1 MGRTQR
7 LKTYSTTFPTALHM
21 LEAGARNH
29 PDAEALVCGDD
40 RLSYA
45 AYAAAVGAV
54 ASDLQAH
61 GLSGGRVA
69 LVMPNSAD
77 FAVALMGSLASG
89 AETAPLNPLYTAHEL
104 TGILDD
110 CRPGLILA
118 GPETAETVTGVAR
131 NLGLPAPWIV
141 GPGARRLTGGAAPLP
156 LPDPDAPG
164 LLQYTGGTTGR
175 PKGVRITHR
184 ASAVNVAQRQA
195 LVPVMTEDRI
205 LAMTPMYHVYASSMG
220 LFAAPLAGAALVILP
235 RYAPDLVLE
244 TVASERISFFL
255 GSPTI
260 YNGLLATPGLASA
273 DLSSLRV
280 SYSGSA
286 ALPAETLAAWERR
299 SGSVVCEGYGQTE
312 CGPVLTSNPSHGP
325 RKTGSVGPALPD
337 TELQIVD
344 VETGT
349 RVLPHGQTGEIR
361 ARGPQVMLE
370 YLNRPEETAAAL
382 RDGWVHTGDLG
393 EMDAD
398 GYLFVRDRKK
408 DMVIVSGFNVY
419 PREIEEELY
428 ALPGVIEA
436 AVFGVPDPRTGER
449 LVAHAVAPGLTP
461 EDLGAHLAARLTRY
475 KQPREI
481 VLVDSLPKTAIG
493 KIDKPALRAA
503 AR

>member
-1 MGRTQR
+1 
-7 LKTYSTTFPTALHM
+7 M
-21 LEAGARNH
+21 LDACARSR
-29 PDAEALVCGDD
+29 PGAEALVCGKD
-40 RLSYA
+40 RLSYG
-45 AYAAAVGAV
+45 AYGAAVGAM
-54 ASDLQAH
+54 AEDLRGS

-77 FAVALMGSLASG
+77 FAVALMGSLAAG

-118 GPETAETVTGVAR
+118 APETAAVVTEVAR
-131 NLGLPAPWIV
+131 ALGLPAPRIV
-141 GPGARRLTGGAAPLP
+141 GPGADRLIGGRAALP
-156 LPDPDAPG
+156 LPDPDMPG

-184 ASAVNVAQRQA
+184 ASAVNVGQRQA
-195 LVPVMTEDRI
+195 LVPVMADDRI

-220 LFAAPLAGAALVILP
+220 LFAAPLVGAALVILP
-235 RYAPDLVLE
+235 RYAPDLVFD
-244 TVASERISFFL
+244 TVAAERISFFL

-260 YNGLLATPGLASA
+260 FNGLLAAPGLADA

-286 ALPAETLAAWERR
+286 ALAVETLAAWQRQT
-299 SGSVVCEGYGQTE
+299 GSVVCEGYGQTE
-312 CGPVLTSNPSHGP
+312 CGPVLTSNPSDGP

-337 TELQIVD
+337 TQLQIVD
-344 VETGT
+344 VETGM
-349 RVLPHGQTGEIR
+349 RQLPPGEPGEIR
-361 ARGPQVMLE
+361 ALGPQVMMG
-370 YLNRPEETAAAL
+370 YLNRPEETAATL
-382 RDGWVHTGDLG
+382 RDGWVYTGDIG

-419 PREIEEELY
+419 PREIEEVLY

-436 AVFGVPDPRTGER
+436 AAFGLPDPRTGER
-449 LVAHAVAPGLTP
+449 LLVHAVAPRLTP
-461 EDLGAHLAARLTRY
+461 EDLAAHLAGRLTRY
-475 KQPREI
+475 KQPRQI
-481 VLVDSLPKTAIG
+481 VMVASLPKTPIG

-503 AR
+503 AADGVG